1 MISQAY
7 FSLPWLTNVVTHHE
21 QNSKT
26 SIVVA
31 FVVIVV
37 ASLLRLQAEAGEDI
51 VSSLSSQ

>member
-21 QNSKT
+21 QYSKT